1 MKDRTWWLVAD
12 IGGTNARFWAVSP
25 GSIEPVWQGY
35 YLVSEYPEFGDVL
48 THALQDV
55 AVALDDVVPPEKVCF
70 AVACP
75 TNLDRFVFTNSHWNF
90 SMGEVVDKTGC
101 QLVSV
106 INDFGSVARAVMN
119 LEASDLT
126 AIGDGQISREHPKV
140 VLGAGTGLGVA
151 GLVPSA
157 SGFSV
162 IESEGGHADYAPVG
176 DLQVEV
182 KRKLRSQFNRVCIE
196 RVLSGPGLVNV
207 SNALAAIKH
216 QSPRFAT
223 PADIVAAA
231 LSDQD
236 ELARDVLEFFCDVAG
251 AVAGNLALTFGA
263 KGGVYIVG
271 GVIPRFSDFFIK
283 SGFRSAFED
292 KGRFR
297 DYLTNIPVFLVQR
310 QDLGLIGA
318 VSYLKAEG
326 QSS

>member
-1 MKDRTWWLVAD
+1 MKDENWWLVAD
-12 IGGTNARFWAVSP
+12 IGGTNARFWGVTP

-35 YLVSEYPEFGDVL
+35 YLVNEYPEFADVL

-55 AVALDDVVPPEKVCF
+55 AVALDANVSPQKVCF

-75 TNLDRFVFTNSHWNF
+75 TVLDRFVFTNSHWNF
-90 SMGEVVDKTGC
+90 TIEEVIEKTGC
-101 QLVSV
+101 SLVSV
-106 INDFGSVARAVMN
+106 INDFGSVARAVPK
-119 LEASDLT
+119 LKVPDLT
-126 AIGDGQISREHPKV
+126 PVGDGQISSKHPKV

-151 GLVPSA
+151 GLVPSVT
-157 SGFSV
+157 GFSV

-182 KRKLRSQFNRVCIE
+182 KRKLRSQFKRVCIE
-196 RVLSGPGLVNV
+196 RVLSGPGLINV

-216 QSPRFAT
+216 QPPRFTT
-223 PADIVAAA
+223 PAEIVAAA

-236 ELARDVLEFFCDVAG
+236 ELALEVLDFFCDVVG

-271 GVIPRFSDFFIK
+271 GVIPRFSDYFLR

-297 DYLTNIPVFLVQR
+297 DYLANIPVFLVQR

-318 VSYLKAEG
+318 VTYLSEEV
-326 QSS
+326 